1 MIETNIHLQFSAS
14 FPRFII
20 GGLSIHMQALFSS
33 RWESGNKGEDFMGQ
47 DYIVNLEEMGS
58 RIRDIRKRQKKTQ
71 EIFADSI
78 HISTSYLALIE
89 QGKRSASLDIIAQLA
104 KNCQVSVDY
113 LLFGN
118 PIPLESK
125 NNEQFHTLCQKYAPT
140 EIARALRL
148 AEFYLELGEE
158 NP

>member
-1 MIETNIHLQFSAS
+1 
-14 FPRFII
+14 
-20 GGLSIHMQALFSS
+20 
-33 RWESGNKGEDFMGQ
+33 MGQ

-148 AEFYLELGEE
+148 AEFYLELEGE

>member
-113 LLFGN
+113 LLLGIRFLWSQKTTSN
-118 PIPLESK
+118 SILCVK
-125 NNEQFHTLCQKYAPT
+125 NMRRQKLRGLCGLQNF
-140 EIARALRL
+140 I
-148 AEFYLELGEE
+148 
-158 NP
+158 

>member
-1 MIETNIHLQFSAS
+1 MS
-14 FPRFII
+14 
-20 GGLSIHMQALFSS
+20 
-33 RWESGNKGEDFMGQ
+33 Q

-104 KNCQVSVDY
+104 KNCLFLSRGRAIGEDRRLFWDNPPLQMMGLSV
-113 LLFGN
+113 
-118 PIPLESK
+118 
-125 NNEQFHTLCQKYAPT
+125 Q
-140 EIARALRL
+140 
-148 AEFYLELGEE
+148 
-158 NP
+158 